1 MMPLRVSVDEGH
13 ALEVLDL
20 LCRGRAVRI
29 TPTQPVTQPRPELTE
44 LAARRIASTCLR
56 ALTESG
62 RRERVVLR
70 DGRRVR
76 GRIWDAA
83 RSAGFRLHFTAAS
96 HDLWVQTTQRL
107 ADIAR
112 VSEVIEGEGGS
123 RNVRRQIRR
132 IVKTTETDTG
142 DWLLYALARRNLAH
156 AAMPP
161 EIREEL
167 GRRLC
172 HGSPL
177 ACLCALVDL
186 GDDNAA
192 WLGRLLAGPTVVLVE
207 CLEDLL
213 AAQWAEEI
221 TACMRNGGGERR
233 TERLEGAAA
242 VLECWL
248 GHLDE
253 HGRLDLAR
261 PLCLAFA
268 RLLEGAWA
276 EAPAEVAQR
285 LLSGASLVQRS
296 QRDALL
302 RALAR
307 VVRLGARMH
316 ALRDALARE
325 RFGDPRH
332 EEAQLWLEIH
342 DTLLRPQHRR
352 LDALVNH
359 CTGRLG

>member
-1 MMPLRVSVDEGH
+1 MQLRVSVDEGH

-29 TPTQPVTQPRPELTE
+29 TATQPVTQPRPELSE
-44 LAARRIASTCLR
+44 IAARRIASTCLR
-56 ALTESG
+56 ALVESG

-83 RSAGFRLHFTAAS
+83 RSAGFSLRFTAAS
-96 HDLWVQTTQRL
+96 HELWVQTTQRL

-112 VSEVIEGEGGS
+112 VAGVVEGEGGT
-123 RNVRRQIRR
+123 RQVRRQIRR
-132 IVKTTETDTG
+132 IVKTVATDTG
-142 DWLLYALARRNLAH
+142 DWLLYALARRNLAR
-156 AAMPP
+156 AELPP

-177 ACLCALVDL
+177 ASLCALEDL
-186 GDDNAA
+186 GDDNHA
-192 WLGRLLAGPTVVLVE
+192 WLDRLLAGSTVVLVE

-213 AAQWAEEI
+213 AAQWTEEI
-221 TACMRNGGGERR
+221 AACMRGGSGERR
-233 TERLEGAAA
+233 NERLTGAAA
-242 VLECWL
+242 VLECWVDR
-248 GHLDE
+248 LDE
-253 HGRLDLAR
+253 HRRLDLAR

-268 RLLEGAWA
+268 RLLAGAWA
-276 EAPAEVAQR
+276 DAPEDVAQR
-285 LLSGASLVQRS
+285 LLAGAGLVQRA

-307 VVRLGARMH
+307 LVRVGARLL

-325 RFGDPRH
+325 RFGDARY

-342 DTLLRPQHRR
+342 DTLLRPHHRR

>member
-1 MMPLRVSVDEGH
+1 MQLRISVDEGH

-20 LCRGRAVRI
+20 LCRGVVVRI
-29 TPTQPVTQPRPELTE
+29 APTQPITQPRPELTE

-70 DGRRVR
+70 AGRRVR

-83 RSAGFRLHFTAAS
+83 RSEGFRLRFTAAS
-96 HDLWVQTTQRL
+96 HELWVQTTQRL
-107 ADIAR
+107 SEIAR
-112 VSEVIEGEGGS
+112 VSEVVEGEGGS
-123 RNVRRQIRR
+123 RRVRRQIRR
-132 IVKTTETDTG
+132 IVKIAETDTG
-142 DWLLYALARRNLAH
+142 DWLLYALARRNLAR
-156 AAMPP
+156 AGMPS
-161 EIREEL
+161 EIREEI

-172 HGSPL
+172 MGSPL
-177 ACLCALVDL
+177 ASLCALEDA
-186 GDDNAA
+186 GDENAP
-192 WLGRLLAGPTVVLVE
+192 WLDRLLDGPAVVLVE

-213 AAQWAEEI
+213 ASQWSDEI
-221 TACMRNGGGERR
+221 SACMRSGTGERR
-233 TERLEGAAA
+233 GERLSGAAA

-248 GHLDE
+248 DRLDA

-268 RLLEGAWA
+268 QLLAGAWA
-276 EAPAEVAQR
+276 GTPEEVAQR
-285 LLSGASLVQRS
+285 LVHGAGLVLRA

-307 VVRLGARMH
+307 VVAIGERLQ
-316 ALRDALARE
+316 ALRETLARE
-325 RFGDPRH
+325 RFGDRRY

-342 DTLLRPQHRR
+342 DTHQRPLHRR
-352 LDALVNH
+352 LVALVKH
-359 CTGRLG
+359 LTGRLG